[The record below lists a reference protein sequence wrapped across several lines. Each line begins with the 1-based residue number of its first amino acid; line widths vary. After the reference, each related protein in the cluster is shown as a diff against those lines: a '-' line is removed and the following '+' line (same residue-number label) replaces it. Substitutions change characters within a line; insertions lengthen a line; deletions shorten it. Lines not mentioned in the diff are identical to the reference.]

1 MTKEKAQ
8 LVADTADTAALAP
21 PKGASP
27 LDTHLLLAEARLG
40 REQARRRLFDH
51 LYSELQKVARRQL
64 NRSVGKPLQTT
75 ELVHE
80 AYLKMCQADRL
91 SAGDRAHFFAIAAS
105 AMRQILVDRYRRD
118 AAQKRGSAEKAVTL
132 DEAQVALGNSSS
144 VLALDEAL
152 SRFEALDGRAAKV
165 VEMKFFAGLTEP
177 DIAAALGVSVRTV
190 SGDWRRARAWLNREL
205 SA

>member
-1 MTKEKAQ
+1 MANGN
-8 LVADTADTAALAP
+8 P
-21 PKGASP
+21 H
-27 LDTHLLLAEARLG
+27 DTHFLLAEARRG
-40 REQARRRLFDH
+40 EGAARQRLFGH
-51 LYSELQKVARRQL
+51 LYDELQRLARRQL
-64 NRSVGKPLQTT
+64 QRAMGKPLQTT

-80 AYLKMCQADRL
+80 AYLKLCQADRL

-105 AMRQILVDRYRRD
+105 AMRQILVDRYRRE

-132 DEAQVALGNSSS
+132 DEAVVAIRNGSS
-144 VLALDEAL
+144 VLALDDAL
-152 SRFEALDGRAAKV
+152 KRFEALDPRAAQV

-177 DIAAALGVSVRTV
+177 AVAEALDISVRTV